1 MRRTGWWAFQVGC
14 AYIGTV
20 VGAGFASGQEVFQF
34 FARYGNWA
42 YLTIFLSFIL
52 FAGMGY
58 RLMQIGA
65 LWGVR
70 SYHELNERLFGP
82 GLTALLDALILTML
96 FGVTVA
102 MIAGSG
108 ALFKERLGG
117 SFQTGALVTMGIAFL
132 TVLWGIRGIL
142 RANTLIVPAMCAFV
156 LYAAWHAWH
165 THGWQTA
172 WHSGQALGGSGFATL
187 VSAMLYAAF
196 NIGLSAGVLLPL
208 GADVR
213 DLRTLRFGALFGALG
228 LAGMLAAVTFTLHTY
243 FPRALGY
250 DLPMAYVA
258 EHLGALLRWGFVF
271 VLWAE
276 VYSTLVGD
284 LYALTT
290 QLGASSPRRNAVI
303 TAVVLVLAYLV
314 SQVGFSAVVQYAYT
328 AFGWVSAGLIL
339 LLLWPREKLPRG

>member
-1 MRRTGWWAFQVGC
+1 MRQGWLSFQVGC

-42 YLTIFLSFIL
+42 YLTVALTFVL
-52 FAGMGY
+52 FAWLGY
-58 RLMQIGA
+58 RLMELGA
-65 LWGVR
+65 KWGVR
-70 SYHELNERLFGP
+70 SYHELNQRLFGP
-82 GLTALLDALILTML
+82 GWTTLLDALVLTML

-108 ALFKERLGG
+108 ALFRERLGW
-117 SFQTGALVTMGIAFL
+117 SYQAGALSTLSITFV

-142 RANTLIVPAMCAFV
+142 RANTVIVPVMCGFV
-156 LYAAWHAWH
+156 LFAAWHTWH
-165 THGWQTA
+165 LCGWRTA
-172 WHSGQALGGSGFATL
+172 WTSGAALGGFDLRAWL
-187 VSAMLYAAF
+187 SAVLYAAF

-213 DLRTLRFGALFGALG
+213 DRTTLRQGAILGAVG
-228 LAGMLAAVTFTLHTY
+228 LAAMLIAVTFTLHTY
-243 FPRALGY
+243 YPHALGY

-258 EHLGALLRWGFVF
+258 EHLGPAMQWGYVF

-284 LYALTT
+284 LYALTAQLET
-290 QLGASSPRRNAVI
+290 QSRWRNIAL
-303 TAVVLVLAYLV
+303 TAVVLLLAYSV
-314 SQVGFSAVVQYAYT
+314 SQVGFSAVVRYAYT
-328 AFGWVSAGLIL
+328 LFGWLSVGLIL
-339 LLLWPREKLPRG
+339 ALLWPRQKLPRG

>member
-1 MRRTGWWAFQVGC
+1 MRRTGWMAFQVGC

-34 FARYGNWA
+34 FGRYGNWA
-42 YLTIFLSFIL
+42 YLTILLSFLL

-58 RLMQIGA
+58 RLMQLGA
-65 LWGVR
+65 VWGVR

-82 GLTALLDALILTML
+82 GLTWVLDAVILTML

-108 ALFKERLGG
+108 ALFQERLGG
-117 SFQTGALVTMGIAFL
+117 SFQLGALVTMGISYI

-156 LYAAWHAWH
+156 LYAAWHTWH
-165 THGWQTA
+165 AHGWRTA
-172 WHSGQALGGSGFATL
+172 WHSGHALGGPGLATL
-187 VSAMLYAAF
+187 VSALLYAAF
-196 NIGLSAGVLLPL
+196 NTGLSAGVLLPL

-213 DLRTLRFGALFGALG
+213 DLRTLRFGALIGALG

-243 FPRALGY
+243 FPRALEY
-250 DLPMAYVA
+250 DVPMAYVA
-258 EHLGALLRWGFVF
+258 EQLGALLRWGYVF

-284 LYALTT
+284 LYALTA
-290 QLGASSPRRNAVI
+290 QLGTSSPRRNAAV
-303 TAVVLVLAYLV
+303 TAAVLMLAYLV

-328 AFGWVSAGLIL
+328 AFGWISAGLL
-339 LLLWPREKLPRG
+339 LVLLWPREKLPRG